1 MFHLKKATFDDLLRE
16 TYLRLLKGKGVEEVR
31 STKGRSLEVFGVG
44 FELSNPRARLSR
56 SQGRSRVFSA
66 LGELL
71 WYLSGSNY
79 LEPIGYY
86 IRDYA
91 AASDDKLTL
100 NGAYG
105 PRIFSPPQDHP
116 SSQWSRA
123 IERLRS
129 EKNQGTRNAV
139 LQIATPSDFLKD
151 TKDRPCTCSIQFVV
165 RRKTL
170 HMMVHMRSNDVYL
183 GLPHDIFAF
192 TMLQEIAARQIGVGL
207 GSYFHSVGSMHLYAD
222 PDASIQGSGKLDHR
236 ADAQAYI
243 DEGLFSRR
251 AMSPMPAG
259 DPWPNIYRV
268 LEAER
273 EIRNGNI
280 DFRLDT
286 ATPKYWQDI
295 VALLRVHGVTKHM
308 KNEPVET
315 RKASLQKYLD
325 RLHNQDFALYIRDK
339 LETLG
344 R

>member
-16 TYLRLLKGKGVEEVR
+16 TYLRLLKDKGVEEVS

-44 FELSNPRARLSR
+44 LELSNPRARLSR

-71 WYLSGSNY
+71 WYLSGSNN
-79 LEPIGYY
+79 LDQIAYY
-86 IRDYA
+86 IKGYT
-91 AASDDKLTL
+91 AASDDNQTL

-105 PRIFSPPQDHP
+105 PRIFQPLADQP

-123 IERLRS
+123 IRRLKSER
-129 EKNQGTRNAV
+129 NQGTRNAV
-139 LQIATPSDFLKD
+139 LQIATPSDFLTD

-165 RRKTL
+165 RRRTL

-192 TMLQEIAARQIGVGL
+192 TMLQEIAAREIGVGL
-207 GSYFHSVGSMHLYAD
+207 GSYLHSVGSMHLYAD
-222 PDASIQGSGKLDHR
+222 PDASIPGSGKLDHR

-251 AMSPMPAG
+251 AMSPMPLG
-259 DPWPNIYRV
+259 NPWPHIAKV
-268 LEAER
+268 LEAESA
-273 EIRNGNI
+273 IRTGNI
-280 DFRLDT
+280 DFGLDPV
-286 ATPKYWQDI
+286 TPKYWQDI
-295 VALLRVHGVTKHM
+295 VSLLRVHGAIQHM
-308 KNEPVET
+308 KDEPVEA
-315 RKASLQKYLD
+315 RRACIQRYLD
-325 RLHNQDFALYIRDK
+325 GLHHQDFALYIRDK

-344 R
+344 K

>member
-16 TYLRLLKGKGVEEVR
+16 TYLRLLKDKGVEEVN

-44 FELSNPRARLSR
+44 LELSNPRARLSR

-71 WYLSGSNY
+71 WYLSGSNS
-79 LEPIGYY
+79 LEPIAYY

-91 AASDDKLTL
+91 AATDDKKTL

-105 PRIFSPPQDHP
+105 PRIFSATQDQP

-123 IERLRS
+123 IKRLKSER
-129 EKNQGTRNAV
+129 NQGTRNAV
-139 LQIATPSDFLKD
+139 LQIATPSDFLNE

-192 TMLQEIAARQIGVGL
+192 TMLQEIAAREIGVGL

-222 PDASIQGSGKLDHR
+222 PAALIEGSKKLDHR

-243 DEGLFSRR
+243 DEGLFSKR
-251 AMSPMPAG
+251 AMSPMPSG
-259 DPWPNIYRV
+259 DPWPNIARV

-280 DFRLDT
+280 DFRLDV
-286 ATPKYWQDI
+286 ATPRYWQDI
-295 VALLRVHGVTKHM
+295 VSLLRVHGVTRHM
-308 KNEPVET
+308 KDET
-315 RKASLQKYLD
+315 IEVRRTRFQKYLD
-325 RLHNQDFALYIRDK
+325 ELHQQDFALYIRDK
-339 LETLG
+339 LESLG
-344 R
+344 K